1 MQSSVWLFAPTPK
14 HAGHKPER
22 ELSLAAFFA
31 KVLST
36 PPKPAAAGE
45 SSWCRVTSA
54 TIAERA
60 YLSGAYLHQNLCIQA
75 RLGTPKNRRPLSARD
90 HSSSAHAASR
100 ALLATH
106 ALKTMHPGSTPHW
119 GGLRALVVALVLQ
132 RAHARPRA
140 TCCRCAEPLALAG
153 RLRPIFGF
161 LVAASKIFQ
170 VEVQKTAEI
179 TCIDFC
185 HFGGWSARACEVPL
199 CGSPIRTSLIFRETV
214 TGGGLAER
222 ARVQVPSDTQRR
234 VQPQP
239 RARY

>member
-1 MQSSVWLFAPTPK
+1 VDIPCFIILYNATGVT
-14 HAGHKPER
+14 ADLGR
-22 ELSLAAFFA
+22 E
-31 KVLST
+31 
-36 PPKPAAAGE
+36 
-45 SSWCRVTSA
+45 VTSEPSTSPEDRYASGPLVDA
-54 TIAERA
+54 TRSIGLGG
-60 YLSGAYLHQNLCIQA
+60 LSIPEYCHSGTACA
-75 RLGTPKNRRPLSARD
+75 GSSGTPKNRRPLSASDR
-90 HSSSAHAASR
+90 SGPAHAASR

-161 LVAASKIFQ
+161 LDAASKIFQ

-199 CGSPIRTSLIFRETV
+199 C
-214 TGGGLAER
+214 TGGC
-222 ARVQVPSDTQRR
+222 RR
-234 VQPQP
+234 RHAP
-239 RARY
+239 RQTSNPF